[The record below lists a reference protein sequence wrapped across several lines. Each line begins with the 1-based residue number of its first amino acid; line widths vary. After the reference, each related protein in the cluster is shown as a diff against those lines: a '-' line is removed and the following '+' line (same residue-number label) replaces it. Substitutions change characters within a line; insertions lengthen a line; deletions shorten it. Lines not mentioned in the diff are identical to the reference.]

1 MKIILVFLCF
11 IVLTPLFSQSKD
23 VLIEENYQNYR
34 RVVESN
40 PDSALT
46 YILKAKKLSE
56 TEGNVNWKARIFYGI
71 GYCYYLKQDY
81 KTSHYYLKQ
90 AVNFADEVDNSN
102 ILSKSYNQIGQVY
115 SVQNDFKNAL
125 ENFHNSLKISEDK
138 EELSDNTIAVLSN
151 IADLYIIQEDTISAR
166 RYYHQAKKI
175 GERDNK
181 KLNLAVVYNNLAV
194 SYMKSNKDST
204 EHFLRKAL
212 NIHQENHNYYGQ
224 VMAQI
229 NLAVTYLNFKSVSD
243 YPESLNYL
251 MESLRLSKAIRNE
264 DAEFFSYFYLGKY
277 YEQVESDYSK
287 TLSYYQDALGLMQ
300 QGYKN
305 SYAIELYG
313 NIAQAHAELGNYK
326 EAFSY
331 QEIEHKLQ
339 DSIFS
344 VEKNRQFHESQTRFD
359 VERKNNQ
366 IQLLNN
372 QKEIQRGHKRL
383 IVIGSILLIIPLILL
398 AVFYRQRMKYQE
410 TITKQDKLIFE
421 KEKEAIRAKNLIEGQ
436 NMERSRIA
444 KELHD
449 GVGGRL
455 SAIKIKIDQLN
466 TTNLKD
472 PELEECINQLQDTAK
487 EIRVISHELNEN
499 KIDEL
504 NFVHLLN
511 HLVKD
516 YNFYFT
522 GNIYLNIFPEPQ
534 FIKIDGTAKHYIYRT
549 IQEILSNCLK
559 YAEAENIYIDC
570 TFDEIYRIM
579 VEDDGQGFD
588 VAGVKKGMGINNL
601 YKRVESLGGQLH
613 IDSVLGRGS
622 TFIIEIPEDG
632 TKNI

>member
-1 MKIILVFLCF
+1 MKRLPFLLF
-11 IVLTPLFSQSKD
+11 FLALIPLFSQSKEN
-23 VLIEENYQNYR
+23 LIEENYQNYR
-34 RVVESN
+34 RIVESN

-46 YILKAKKLSE
+46 YILKAKKLSKSF
-56 TEGNVNWKARIFYGI
+56 GNMDWKARIFYGI

-81 KTSHYYLKQ
+81 RTSHYYLKQ
-90 AVNFADEVDNSN
+90 AANFAADADNPN

-115 SVQNDFKNAL
+115 SVQSDFENAL
-125 ENFHNSLKISEDK
+125 DNYHLSLKISEAK
-138 EELSDNTIAVLSN
+138 EELSDNTIAALSN
-151 IADLYIIQEDTISAR
+151 IADLYILQEDTISAR
-166 RYYHQAKKI
+166 TYYHQAKRI
-175 GERDNK
+175 GERDDK

-204 EHFLRKAL
+204 EFFLRKAL
-212 NIHQENHNYYGQ
+212 DINRESHNYYGQ

-229 NLAVTYLNFKSVSD
+229 NLAVTYLNFNSVAD
-243 YPESLNYL
+243 YPKSLNYL
-251 MESLRLSKAIRNE
+251 TESLELSKVIKNE

-277 YEQVESDYSK
+277 YGQVESDYTK
-287 TLSYYQDALGLMQ
+287 ALTYYQDALRLVQ
-300 QGYKN
+300 HGYKN
-305 SYAIELYG
+305 SYVIELYH
-313 NIAQAHAELGNYK
+313 NIARSYAKLGNYK

-331 QEIEHKLQ
+331 QKIQHVLQ

-344 VEKNRQFHESQTRFD
+344 VEKNKQFHESQTRFD

-366 IQLLNN
+366 IQLLNK

-383 IVIGSILLIIPLILL
+383 IVIGSVLLIIPLILL

-410 TITKQDKLIFE
+410 TISEQDKLLFE

-504 NFVHLLN
+504 NFVDLLN

-534 FIKIDGTAKHYIYRT
+534 FVKIEGTAKHYIYRT

-559 YAEAENIYIDC
+559 YAEAENIYVDC

-579 VEDDGQGFD
+579 VEDDGKGFD
-588 VAGVKKGMGINNL
+588 VTSVKKGMGINNL
-601 YKRVESLGGQLH
+601 YKRVESLGGRLH
-613 IDSVLGRGS
+613 IDSVIGRGS